1 MRKSKLFL
9 IILLF
14 FISTSVTT
22 TAQTY
27 QIRVENIDNSIE
39 EYNSCGTRLGFDR
52 EDENGYFFI
61 YTGERTVIN
70 IDGEL
75 VELNLESSTEKE
87 NGSVKKGGKF
97 TVSYT
102 AKGLKVVI
110 DYEVSGNS
118 DNTVQYKGVLKITK
132 GKNKRSIKIAGWSG
146 C

>member
-1 MRKSKLFL
+1 MSKSKIFL
-9 IILLF
+9 IILLL
-14 FISTSVTT
+14 FISSSV
-22 TAQTY
+22 TAQTGK
-27 QIRVENIDNSIE
+27 IKVENIDNSTE

-52 EDENGYFFI
+52 EDETGYIFI
-61 YTGERTVIN
+61 YTGEKTVMN
-70 IDGEL
+70 IDGEI
-75 VELNLESSTEKE
+75 VELKLKSSTEKE
-87 NGSVKKGGKF
+87 NGSVNEGEKF
-97 TVSYT
+97 TVLYT